1 MQGMNPSSNIIIFYI
16 RKSLFKILTVTV
28 TVAVISGCAAVH
40 NTQLAYRC
48 HENIT
53 SVSLELDNA
62 KKDGFDHSSAWTRAA
77 ALLNAAKINQQIEEF
92 PNCINKSARARY
104 YISRSQELSSL

>member
-1 MQGMNPSSNIIIFYI
+1 MNPGNSIIMTYI
-16 RKSLFKILTVTV
+16 RKSLFKLLAVTVTV
-28 TVAVISGCAAVH
+28 TLISGCAAVH

-53 SVSLELDNA
+53 SVSLELNNA
-62 KKDGFDHSSAWTRAA
+62 KKDGFDQSSAWTRAA
-77 ALLNAAKINQQIEEF
+77 ALLSAARINQQIEEF

-104 YISRSQELSSL
+104 YISRSQELSAL